1 MNKIN
6 YSFHPIDLEN
16 YFSSFN
22 KNRSNIY
29 FNLSNENLDRTPNF
43 NHICIKI
50 LGQLKQYSSSTTDQ
64 NTIST
69 LDFNVKSICKI
80 ILEEELDDHYLK
92 IIYIFQKKLKFIA
105 SFFVPIKKKI

>member
-6 YSFHPIDLEN
+6 YSFSPIDLEN

-80 ILEEELDDHYLK
+80 IWKKVRRSLSKNNL
-92 IIYIFQKKLKFIA
+92 YI
-105 SFFVPIKKKI
+105 SKKIEIYNLFLYL